1 MVLVLQQQRW
11 SRRLQTTIVDMLCT
25 FCFCCFFCFRFGRVH
40 AIIIN
45 HLAIR
50 IFKKGVQTQEP
61 LRGEADV
68 LTLH

>member
-25 FCFCCFFCFRFGRVH
+25 FCFCCFFCLRFGRVH

-50 IFKKGVQTQEP
+50 IFKKGFKP
-61 LRGEADV
+61 RSL
-68 LTLH
+68 